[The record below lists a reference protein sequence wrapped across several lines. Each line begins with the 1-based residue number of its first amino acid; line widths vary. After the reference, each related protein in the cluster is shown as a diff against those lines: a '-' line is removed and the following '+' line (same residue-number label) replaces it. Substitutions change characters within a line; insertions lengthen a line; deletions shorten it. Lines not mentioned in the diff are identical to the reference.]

1 MEKGY
6 KIVQLN
12 DEELS
17 RFYSEG
23 GQAFNLIENQYLVIE
38 DKNGIII
45 DKFKFQDGELK
56 KVKYLTINS
65 TFMGK
70 IKPKTFEQE
79 LAVDLLSDEKTTVKL
94 LRAPYG
100 GGKDYLM
107 FGKALELIEKGLY
120 QKIIYIRPNVTL
132 KDVPDIGYLR
142 GGMEDKLSWTLGPL
156 YDKVGGKE
164 NIDGLIER
172 DKLELMPLLFIRG
185 RSFENS
191 IVYVT
196 EGQNITNEIA
206 KLLLGRIGQDSV
218 LMINADT
225 HQTDNRIYDKDN
237 GIVNM
242 IDKLSGHH
250 LFGYVYMSQTLR
262 SDTANLANLL
272 D

>member
-6 KIVQLN
+6 KIIQLN

-17 RFYSEG
+17 CFYSEG
-23 GQAFNLIENQYLVIE
+23 GQTFNLIENQYLVIK

-45 DKFKFQDGELK
+45 DKFKFQNGELK

-79 LAVDLLSDEKTTVKL
+79 LAVDLLSDERITVKL

-164 NIDGLIER
+164 NIDELIER

>member
-17 RFYSEG
+17 HFYSEG

-38 DKNGIII
+38 DKSGIII

-65 TFMGK
+65 TFIGK

-206 KLLLGRIGQDSV
+206 KLLLGRIGQNSI